1 MTFNVAQL
9 LTSVAA
15 ATVAASTAAA
25 SSFSQCIC
33 EVLDV
38 KFFCL
43 LTPLII
49 CKVYIRVRLRFLIV
63 IKNKYKQRP

>member
-33 EVLDV
+33 EVKIWMLNVSD
-38 KFFCL
+38 
-43 LTPLII
+43 
-49 CKVYIRVRLRFLIV
+49 
-63 IKNKYKQRP
+63 N